1 MFMVIDLKSFYA
13 ACECSERGLNM
24 FKDYLVVCDI
34 ERSKGSITLAVTPSL
49 KKIGVDSRTRAY
61 DLPQN
66 INIIYAKP
74 RMKMY
79 IDYSAKVY
87 KCYLDF
93 FSKEDIYVYSIDEV
107 FVDLNPYKKMYPDL
121 IKLTKKI
128 QRHVYDKLKLV
139 VTAGIGEN
147 MFMAKVALDIIS
159 KKSKDFIG
167 YLDNKL
173 FKEYIWPIKKLTSVW
188 SLGPQTEKRLHRLGI
203 FTVEDIAKSDRELL
217 KKEFG
222 VLGLELHNHANGI
235 DSTKLSDAKNY
246 QVKAKSISEGQVLFR
261 DYKKSEA
268 KVVLCEMINELTLRL
283 VSKGYLTK
291 GISLYVMYSKDIGAT
306 GKSLK
311 LKSFTNDYQTFLKEF
326 YYIYDKYVLDLP
338 IRRLNI
344 SYFNLTSETL
354 NQLSFFEEDISKNTN
369 LFLTMEYLKEK
380 YGKNSIIRGIS
391 LDKNGNQIE
400 RNTYIGGHCE

>member
-49 KKIGVDSRTRAY
+49 KKIGVGSRTRAY

-93 FSKEDIYVYSIDEV
+93 FSKEDIFVYSIDEV

-354 NQLSFFEEDISKNTN
+354 NQLSF
-369 LFLTMEYLKEK
+369 
-380 YGKNSIIRGIS
+380 
-391 LDKNGNQIE
+391 
-400 RNTYIGGHCE
+400 